1 MRITRAGA
9 NNDTFVMTSER
20 NYQIFDGDSITMGE
34 TKVTITFNFL
44 GKLKAI
50 EEQLAAKEAERK
62 AKQTT
67 VQSTPVSSQNQ
78 PGYDNIDDDS
88 DE

>member
-1 MRITRAGA
+1 MRITRAGV

-34 TKVTITFNFL
+34 TKVTVTFSFL

-62 AKQTT
+62 SKNVA
-67 VQSTPVSSQNQ
+67 VENVPVTSRN
-78 PGYDNIDDDS
+78 PEFEDEES
-88 DE
+88 D

>member
-1 MRITRAGA
+1 MRITRAGV

-34 TKVTITFNFL
+34 TKVIVTFSFL

-50 EEQLAAKEAERK
+50 EEQLAAKEVERK
-62 AKQTT
+62 SKNVA
-67 VQSTPVSSQNQ
+67 VENVPVTSRN
-78 PGYDNIDDDS
+78 PEFEDEES
-88 DE
+88 D